1 MRTMLA
7 HADLNRYAGQFV
19 WLEMNFD
26 KPENQEFF
34 SHFEASG
41 TPTFYVINTEGK
53 VLADQ
58 PGAMSEPELRA
69 FLDRGVSLAQNRKT
83 AADAALERA
92 DALLST
98 KSPEAVAAY
107 EEVLRLGPPDW
118 PRRPFAQYSL
128 VTALQLN
135 QQNQQCA
142 ETAAREASV
151 MKHDNTFASTVVAG
165 MWCLVQSKDAQG
177 DAAASWRTAAVGKLE
192 PLAKQALS
200 SPETV
205 RDERNELY
213 RTLMYLAI
221 FRNENAQA
229 LMLEDKW
236 LGELDAV
243 KPADDEERSA
253 VDIARVEAIQIY
265 GDPERILPA
274 LRTSEQTMAHNYNA
288 SLRVAQME
296 KAAKHY
302 DAGIAACDRGL
313 SREPGALGRSWL
325 LQTKAD
331 ALKQKGD
338 PAEARATL
346 EQALKAAQEIPSQ
359 SQRENNVRR
368 IKLALG
374 GA

>member
-7 HADLNRYAGQFV
+7 HADLSRYAGQFV

-26 KPENQEFF
+26 KPVNQHFF

-41 TPTFYVINTEGK
+41 NPTFYLISAGGK

-58 PGAMSEPELRA
+58 PGAMSEEELRA
-69 FLDRGVSLAQNRKT
+69 FLDRGLSVAKNQQT
-83 AADAALERA
+83 PADVALERA

-98 KSPEAVAAY
+98 KSPQAVAAY
-107 EEVLRLGPPDW
+107 EEVLRLAPPDW
-118 PRRPFAQYSL
+118 PRRAFAQYSL

-142 ETAAREASV
+142 ETAVREALV

-177 DAAASWRTAAVGKLE
+177 GAATSWGSAAAEKLE

-213 RTLMYLAI
+213 RTLMFVAVS
-221 FRNENAQA
+221 RNENSQA
-229 LMLEDKW
+229 ASLEDKW
-236 LGELDAV
+236 LGELDV
-243 KPADDEERSA
+243 VQPADDEERSA
-253 VDIARVEAIQIY
+253 VDIARVEAVQIY
-265 GDPERILPA
+265 GDPERVLPA
-274 LRTSEQTMAHNYNA
+274 LRSSEQAMAHNYNA

-302 DAGIAACDRGL
+302 DAAIAACNRGL
-313 SREPGALGRSWL
+313 SRDPGALGRSWL

-331 ALKQKGD
+331 ALKQKGES
-338 PAEARATL
+338 AEARTML

-359 SQRENNVRR
+359 SQRENNLKR
-368 IKLALG
+368 IKQALG
-374 GA
+374 VE

>member
-1 MRTMLA
+1 MLA
-7 HADLNRYAGQFV
+7 HADLSRYAGQFV

-26 KPENQEFF
+26 RPENQDFF
-34 SHFEASG
+34 SRFRASG
-41 TPTFYVINTEGK
+41 TPTFYVINAEGK

-58 PGAMSEPELRA
+58 PGAMSEAELRA
-69 FLDRGVSLAQNRKT
+69 FLDRGVGLVQNRQT
-83 AADAALERA
+83 PADAALERA

-98 KSPEAVAAY
+98 KSSEAIAAY
-107 EEVLRLGPPDW
+107 EQVLRLAPPEW
-118 PRRPFAQYSL
+118 PRRELAQYSL
-128 VTALQLN
+128 VTALQIN
-135 QQNQQCA
+135 QQYQPCA

-151 MKHDNTFASTVVAG
+151 MKHDNAFANTVVAG
-165 MWCLVQSKDAQG
+165 MWCLVQG
-177 DAAASWRTAAVGKLE
+177 DASAPWRTAAATKLQ
-192 PLAKQALS
+192 PLANQALA

-213 RTLMYLAI
+213 RTLMYLALS
-221 FRNENAQA
+221 RNENTQTG
-229 LMLEDKW
+229 LLEGKW
-236 LGELDAV
+236 LGELDAL

-274 LRTSEQTMAHNYNA
+274 LHSSEQAMAHNYNA

-296 KAAKHY
+296 KAVKHY
-302 DAGIAACDRGL
+302 DAAIAACDRGL
-313 SREPGALGRSWL
+313 LRDPGALGHSWL

-331 ALKQKGD
+331 ALRQKGE
-338 PAEARATL
+338 PAEARETL

-368 IKLALG
+368 IKQALG

>member
-7 HADLNRYAGQFV
+7 HTDLSSYAGQFV

-26 KPENQEFF
+26 KPENQDFF

-41 TPTFYVINTEGK
+41 TPTFYVISAEGK

-58 PGAMSEPELRA
+58 PGAMSEAELRS
-69 FLDRGVSLAQNRKT
+69 FLDRGVSLAQNRQTPPDT
-83 AADAALERA
+83 ALARA

-98 KSPEAVAAY
+98 KSPDAVAAY
-107 EEVLRLGPPDW
+107 EEVLRLAPPDW

-142 ETAAREASV
+142 ETAAREALV

-165 MWCLVQSKDAQG
+165 MWCLVQGEAGAPWQTG
-177 DAAASWRTAAVGKLE
+177 AAGKLE
-192 PLAKQALS
+192 PLAKQALNS
-200 SPETV
+200 ADTV

-213 RTLMYLAI
+213 RTLMYLSTS
-221 FRNENAQA
+221 RNETSQVAT
-229 LMLEDKW
+229 LEDKW

-265 GDPERILPA
+265 GDPEHVLPA
-274 LRTSEQTMAHNYNA
+274 LRTSERAMPHNYNA

-296 KAAKHY
+296 KSAKHY
-302 DAGIAACDRGL
+302 DAAIAACDRGL
-313 SREPGALGRSWL
+313 SRDPGALGRSWL

-331 ALKQKGD
+331 ALRQKGQ
-338 PAEARATL
+338 PTEARRAL
-346 EQALKAAQEIPSQ
+346 EQALEAAQQIPSQ
-359 SQRENNVRR
+359 GPRDSNVKR
-368 IKLALG
+368 IKQALA
-374 GA
+374 AP

>member
-7 HADLNRYAGQFV
+7 HADLSRYAGQFV

-26 KPENQEFF
+26 KPETQEFF

-41 TPTFYVINTEGK
+41 TPTFYVINAEGK
-53 VLADQ
+53 VVADQ
-58 PGAMSEPELRA
+58 PGAMSEAELRA
-69 FLDRGVSLAQNRKT
+69 FLDRGVSLAQNRQT
-83 AADAALERA
+83 PADAALERA

-107 EEVLRLGPPDW
+107 EEVLRLAPPDW
-118 PRRPFAQYSL
+118 PRRPFAQCSV
-128 VTALQLN
+128 VTVLQLN

-165 MWCLVQSKDAQG
+165 MWCLVQG
-177 DAAASWRTAAVGKLE
+177 DAAAAWRSAADSKLE
-192 PLAKQALS
+192 PLAKEALS
-200 SPETV
+200 FPETV

-213 RTLMYLAI
+213 RTLMYLAVS
-221 FRNENAQA
+221 RNENSQA
-229 LMLEDKW
+229 RMLEDKW

-265 GDPERILPA
+265 GDPEHILPA
-274 LRTSEQTMAHNYNA
+274 LRSSEQEMAHNYNA

-302 DAGIAACDRGL
+302 DAAIAACDRGL
-313 SREPGALGRSWL
+313 SRDPGALGRSWL

-331 ALKQKGD
+331 ALKQKGES
-338 PAEARATL
+338 ANARETL
-346 EQALKAAQEIPSQ
+346 EQALQAAQEIPSQ
-359 SQRENNVRR
+359 SQRENSVKR
-368 IKLALG
+368 IKQALG

>member
-7 HADLNRYAGQFV
+7 HADLSRYAGQFV

-34 SHFEASG
+34 THFAASA
-41 TPTFYVINTEGK
+41 TPTFYVISTEGK
-53 VLADQ
+53 VLSDQ
-58 PGAMSEPELRA
+58 PGALSEAELRS
-69 FLDRGVSLAQNRKT
+69 FLDRGVSLAHNGQMP
-83 AADAALERA
+83 ADAALARA

-98 KSPEAVAAY
+98 KSPAAVAAY
-107 EEVLRLGPPDW
+107 QDVLRLAPPDW
-118 PRRPFAQYSL
+118 PRRELAQYSM
-128 VTALQLN
+128 VTALQIN
-135 QQNQQCA
+135 EQYQQCA

-151 MKHDNTFASTVVAG
+151 MKHDNAFANTVVAG
-165 MWCLVQSKDAQG
+165 MWCLVQG
-177 DAAASWRTAAVGKLE
+177 DASSTWRALAAPKLE

-221 FRNENAQA
+221 SRTETSQA
-229 LMLEDKW
+229 ASLEDEW
-236 LGELDAV
+236 LSELDAI

-274 LRTSEQTMAHNYNA
+274 LRSSEQAMPQNYNA
-288 SLRVAQME
+288 SLRVSQME
-296 KAAKHY
+296 KTAKHY
-302 DAGIAACDRGL
+302 DAAIAACDRGL
-313 SREPGALGRSWL
+313 SRDPGAAGRSWL
-325 LQTKAD
+325 LQIKAD
-331 ALKQKGD
+331 ALKQKG
-338 PAEARATL
+338 EAAQAREML
-346 EQALKAAQEIPSQ
+346 GQALKAAEEIPSQ
-359 SQRENNVRR
+359 SQRENNIRR
-368 IKLALG
+368 IKQALG

>member
-7 HADLNRYAGQFV
+7 HVDLSRYAGQFV

-26 KPENQEFF
+26 KPENQKFF
-34 SHFEASG
+34 TRFAASA
-41 TPTFYVINTEGK
+41 TPTFYVISAEGN

-58 PGAMSEPELRA
+58 PGAMSEAELTA
-69 FLDRGVSLAQNRKT
+69 FLNRGVSLAHNRQT
-83 AADAALERA
+83 PADVALARA

-98 KSPEAVAAY
+98 KSPEAAAAY
-107 EEVLRLGPPDW
+107 EEVLRLATPDW
-118 PRRPFAQYSL
+118 PRRPLAQYSL
-128 VTALQLN
+128 VTALQIN
-135 QQNQQCA
+135 EQNQQCA

-165 MWCLVQSKDAQG
+165 MWCLVQG
-177 DAAASWRTAAVGKLE
+177 DASAAWRTAAAAKLE
-192 PLAKQALS
+192 PLVQQALAS
-200 SPETV
+200 NETV

-213 RTLMYLAI
+213 RTLMYLAVS
-221 FRNENAQA
+221 RNQNAQA
-229 LMLEDKW
+229 ASLEDKW
-236 LGELDAV
+236 LSELAAV

-274 LRTSEQTMAHNYNA
+274 LRSSEESMPHNYNA

-302 DAGIAACDRGL
+302 DGAIAACDRGL
-313 SREPGALGRSWL
+313 ARDPGAAGRSWL
-325 LQTKAD
+325 LQIKAD

-338 PAEARATL
+338 SAQARGTF
-346 EQALKAAQEIPSQ
+346 EEALKAAQEIPSQ
-359 SQRENNVRR
+359 SQRENNVKR
-368 IKLALG
+368 IQQALAG
-374 GA
+374 K

>member
-7 HADLNRYAGQFV
+7 HADLSRYAGQFV

-41 TPTFYVINTEGK
+41 TPTFYVINAEGK

-58 PGAMSEPELRA
+58 PGAMSEAELRA
-69 FLDRGVSLAQNRKT
+69 FLDRGVSLARNRQT
-83 AADAALERA
+83 PPDAALERA

-107 EEVLRLGPPDW
+107 EEVLRLAPPDW

-151 MKHDNTFASTVVAG
+151 MTHDNTFASTVVAG
-165 MWCLVQSKDAQG
+165 MWCLVQG
-177 DAAASWRTAAVGKLE
+177 DAAAPWRTAAADKLE

-200 SPETV
+200 SAQTV

-213 RTLMYLAI
+213 RTLMYLAVS
-221 FRNENAQA
+221 RNENTQA
-229 LMLEDKW
+229 GVLEDKW
-236 LGELDAV
+236 LDELDAV
-243 KPADDEERSA
+243 KPADDEERSS

-265 GDPERILPA
+265 GDPEHILPA
-274 LRTSEQTMAHNYNA
+274 LRSSEQTMAHNYNA

-302 DAGIAACDRGL
+302 DAAIAACDRGL
-313 SREPGALGRSWL
+313 SRDPGALGRSWL

-331 ALKQKGD
+331 SLKQKGQS
-338 PAEARATL
+338 AEARETL

-359 SQRENNVRR
+359 SQRENNVKR
-368 IKLALG
+368 IKQALR

>member
-7 HADLNRYAGQFV
+7 HADLSRYAGQFV

-34 SHFEASG
+34 SHFEASA
-41 TPTFYVINTEGK
+41 TPTFYVINAEGK

-58 PGAMSEPELRA
+58 PGAMSEAELTA

-83 AADAALERA
+83 PADAALERA

-98 KSPEAVAAY
+98 KSPDAVAAY
-107 EEVLRLGPPDW
+107 DQALRLAPPEW
-118 PRRPFAQYSL
+118 PRRPVAQYSL

-142 ETAAREASV
+142 ETAAHEASV

-165 MWCLVQSKDAQG
+165 MWCLDQG
-177 DAAASWRTAAVGKLE
+177 DATAPWRTAAAAKLE

-213 RTLMYLAI
+213 RTLMYLAVS
-221 FRNENAQA
+221 RNENSQVGS
-229 LMLEDKW
+229 LEDKW

-253 VDIARVEAIQIY
+253 VDIALVEAIQIY
-265 GDPERILPA
+265 GDPERILPV
-274 LRTSEQTMAHNYNA
+274 LRRSEQAMAHNYNA

-296 KAAKHY
+296 KSAKHY
-302 DAGIAACDRGL
+302 EAAIAACDRGL
-313 SREPGALGRSWL
+313 SRDPGAAGRSWL

-338 PAEARATL
+338 SAEAREAL

-359 SQRENNVRR
+359 AQRENNLKR
-368 IKLALG
+368 IKQALG